1 MSDEKQTAIKA
12 LMLMG
17 TLLSY
22 IKIHEQ
28 TKAINKIKR
37 DVRKGLRSIHRSD
50 EALFGR
56 LSKEADRVWEKAKRA
71 ANDKEYTVSLIAML
85 SALWALLDG
94 NRYQTLFFTERT
106 FQRCISSMTGIAT
119 HQDDATIE
127 HDSFF
132 LTDIFAEGL
141 GITTDTGLKS
151 VVNVEKTKRSL
162 AEKDNILDGSS
173 GWRL

>member
-1 MSDEKQTAIKA
+1 MSNEKQTAIKA

-17 TLLSY
+17 TLLAY

-37 DVRKGLRSIHRSD
+37 DVRKGLQSIYRSD
-50 EALFGR
+50 EVLFNR
-56 LSKEADRVWEKAKRA
+56 LSKEADEVWEKAKRA

-106 FQRCISSMTGIAT
+106 FQRCISSMAGIAT
-119 HQDDATIE
+119 RQDDVAIE
-127 HDSFF
+127 KDSFF
-132 LTDIFAEGL
+132 LTDIFAGGL
-141 GITTDTGLKS
+141 GIATDTGLKPI
-151 VVNVEKTKRSL
+151 VNIEKVKRSL
-162 AEKDNILDGSS
+162 VEKDKILEGV
-173 GWRL
+173 